1 MLLLKN
7 ARVLTLNNRN
17 TIGDC
22 VLIKDGI
29 ILAVDYEDNL
39 GGFSQSVQVEDLKG
53 GTVIPGLVDS
63 HLHLLHYAQS
73 LATIDCDTTSRE
85 TCLDKVAR
93 ASETSQEREWIRGH
107 GWNSNRWK
115 ENYVHKDL
123 LDKVAP
129 DHPVYLSN
137 KSLHGA
143 WVNTKALELC
153 GINSN
158 TPDPEGGKIGR
169 DEHGHPDG
177 LLYESAVTLVTDQF
191 TEVTDQEAKQ
201 LINAAQ
207 NRLFQ
212 YGITTVHDF
221 DRIISFKALQ
231 ALEQDGL
238 LKLRAIKSLPV
249 ESIDDVISLGLRSGF
264 GSPHLTYRHIKAFMD
279 GALGTKTAAML
290 QPYQHTDE
298 RGMLLIQP
306 EELWA
311 LVKKASTNHLQ
322 LAIHSIGDLANRVVI
337 ETFQK
342 LRKWEEENDI
352 NGLTHRIEH
361 LQTCNLNDIQKLA
374 GLNVAA
380 SVQPIHLA
388 SDVPA
393 AEKWLGERSRGTY
406 PFKSILQANITLVFG
421 SDAPVELPDCML
433 GIHTA
438 VHRTQRDNSPVE
450 GWQPQEKISP
460 MEALKGFTRNP
471 HQCFPIT
478 GALLGQLSP
487 GFQADLVVLDRF
499 PFQTEDN
506 SFKDIKILKT
516 MIDGQWVWE
525 G

>member
-1 MLLLKN
+1 MLFLKN
-7 ARVLTLNNRN
+7 ARVLTLDDSN
-17 TIGDC
+17 TIADS
-22 VLIKDGI
+22 VLIEDDI
-29 ILAVDYEDNL
+29 ILAVECEEKIGD
-39 GGFSQSVQVEDLKG
+39 FPQSTQVVDLRG
-53 GTVIPGLVDS
+53 ATVIPGLVDS

-73 LATIDCDTTSRE
+73 LAILDCDTSERQA
-85 TCLDKVAR
+85 CLDKV
-93 ASETSQEREWIRGH
+93 TSATKTTKVGEWIRGH

-115 ENYVHKDL
+115 ENYVHKKL
-123 LDKVAP
+123 LDKIAP
-129 DHPVYLSN
+129 NHPVYLSN

-143 WVNTKALELC
+143 WVNSKALELC

-169 DEHGHPDG
+169 DEHGHPNG

-191 TEVTDQEAKQ
+191 TEVTDQEAIQ
-201 LINAAQ
+201 LIDAAQ
-207 NRLFQ
+207 HRLFQ

-238 LKLRAIKSLPV
+238 LKLRVIKSLPV
-249 ESIDDVISLGLRSGF
+249 ESIDEVISLGLRSGF

-290 QPYQHTDE
+290 KPYENTKE
-298 RGMLLIQP
+298 RGMLLIKP
-306 EELWA
+306 EELWD
-311 LVKKASTNHLQ
+311 LVKKASINHLQ

-342 LRKWEEENDI
+342 LRKWEEEHDI
-352 NGLTHRIEH
+352 ISLPHRIEH
-361 LQTCNLNDIQKLA
+361 LQTCDLSDIQKLA
-374 GLNVAA
+374 RLNVIA

-393 AEKWLGERSRGTY
+393 AEKWLGERCVGTY
-406 PFKSILQANITLVFG
+406 VFNSLLQANTPLIFG

-438 VHRTQRDNSPVE
+438 VHRTQRDNTPE
-450 GWQPQEKISP
+450 DGWQPQEKLSP
-460 MEALKGFTRNP
+460 LDALKGFTRTP
-471 HQCFPIT
+471 HQCFPVN
-478 GALLGQLSP
+478 GAKLGQLSP

-499 PFQTEDN
+499 PFDPEED
-506 SFKDIKILKT
+506 SFKDIKIFKT